1 MRRRTSGVA
10 ALLCAAGAL
19 AAGAGSASAA
29 TTNPFG
35 CTASTAVATLGSTNL
50 LPGATSANAQ
60 DTPCASDQEL
70 LTATTINPAGLG
82 LVSATV
88 GPASATTT
96 LAPWS
101 RSKCRITAEPMK
113 PHPPVSNTRILSSVS
128 GQPCYQDGSNLPS
141 TYRKGNI

>member
-1 MRRRTSGVA
+1 LHRFPDYVGPEYWSSHSIPEAFGRNRIAGGIFIRGNQLMQRPISGIA
-10 ALLCAAGAL
+10 ALLCAAGGL

-50 LPGATSANAQ
+50 LPGATNANAQ
-60 DTPCASDQEL
+60 NTPCASDQEL
-70 LTATTINPAGLG
+70 LASTTINPAGLG

-96 LAPWS
+96 LS
-101 RSKCRITAEPMK
+101 
-113 PHPPVSNTRILSSVS
+113 
-128 GQPCYQDGSNLPS
+128 
-141 TYRKGNI
+141 